1 MTNYIHRMFNYLFG
15 LSLIRDMIYD
25 IHMIDNEKV
34 FFFSV
39 VLDRY
44 IFLLLI

>member
-1 MTNYIHRMFNYLFG
+1 MTNYIHRMFNYFFG

-25 IHMIDNEKV
+25 IDMIHNEKV
-34 FFFSV
+34 FFSV